1 MIFSTYNGFYIQNDG
16 LAMGSPPA
24 LHLANGWLISF
35 EKRKQGNCIFYE
47 RYRDDIICE
56 LKKVEIEDMLKIIND
71 LHPSLSFTYELE
83 KDNKIPFLDMLI
95 INNNGKLASS

>member
-1 MIFSTYNGFYIQNDG
+1 MDNT
-16 LAMGSPPA
+16 
-24 LHLANGWLISF
+24 
-35 EKRKQGNCIFYE
+35 
-47 RYRDDIICE
+47 ICE
-56 LKKVEIEDMLKIIND
+56 VKKKKKVKIEDKLKIIND